1 MNTQTDLR
9 IRNRAILILLL
20 PVTIFLFA
28 AGWLLYCLGDRNYTR
43 APQRKQTAA
52 QTNEIQ
58 IQIATAEEPEEINDQ
73 PA

>member
-1 MNTQTDLR
+1 
-9 IRNRAILILLL
+9 
-20 PVTIFLFA
+20 LFA
-28 AGWLLYCLGDRNYTR
+28 AGWILYYFGDRSYTR

-52 QTNEIQ
+52 QTDEIQ

>member
-1 MNTQTDLR
+1 
-9 IRNRAILILLL
+9 LL
-20 PVTIFLFA
+20 PVTIFLFVF
-28 AGWLLYCLGDRNYTR
+28 GWLLYSFGDRSYTR

-52 QTNEIQ
+52 QTDEIQ

>member
-28 AGWLLYCLGDRNYTR
+28 FGWLLYSFGGRSYTR
-43 APQRKQTAA
+43 APQRKQAAA
-52 QTNEIQ
+52 QTDEIQ